1 MLGLKVYSYVDIND
15 SKFYKAQKLLAK
27 KMDVLDWIPG
37 SYAEEIVEG
46 GESPQDR
53 ARRVNPA
60 ELAMIVPYSAPE
72 PLATVHPGS
81 SSRMPGD
88 EEEEEEEEDAEEDEE
103 EHRVE
108 GEVEEGATG
117 FTQESEA
124 PSRKKAMRV
133 ATPQS
138 KLVPVLT
145 VDDARDMFSRDATAT
160 FRERRKIKGKKL
172 YSDYAVEETIA
183 ISSEDEDDRELA
195 KRLRSDPP
203 SPGAFAGMVMVKPE
217 VLTVEEANEKRLRE
231 EEQRLRLEK
240 ATAEEPSVR
249 NEVAELRA
257 LLMEQDRLRAMAQ
270 PASSADLITQVIQGM
285 MAQGLMVAPPGSF
298 PHLPPNFPPQ
308 SMHPQQGSQ
317 GSFSFQHMV
326 GPHVRPYAPVQQVDD
341 PNLWRLAGSS
351 RPLTPPPLRPPLVM
365 PPHHQ
370 SDDPHMFGSSDPNPA
385 PIAVPPG
392 PSHEGGEFGSGDR
405 NQVAAQSSVDQ
416 HESDTPMHDV
426 EGPQRPGDTST
437 PVPIDETMHVAHAEV
452 GLGDGPDTERLQ
464 ARGADLVGEGGG
476 ERGGPVEAVA
486 VETSMASRQDQAEVI
501 H

>member
-231 EEQRLRLEK
+231 EEQCLRLE
-240 ATAEEPSVR
+240 
-249 NEVAELRA
+249 
-257 LLMEQDRLRAMAQ
+257 
-270 PASSADLITQVIQGM
+270 
-285 MAQGLMVAPPGSF
+285 
-298 PHLPPNFPPQ
+298 
-308 SMHPQQGSQ
+308 
-317 GSFSFQHMV
+317 
-326 GPHVRPYAPVQQVDD
+326 
-341 PNLWRLAGSS
+341 
-351 RPLTPPPLRPPLVM
+351 RPLLKNPQFGM
-365 PPHHQ
+365 KWQ
-370 SDDPHMFGSSDPNPA
+370 S
-385 PIAVPPG
+385 
-392 PSHEGGEFGSGDR
+392 
-405 NQVAAQSSVDQ
+405 
-416 HESDTPMHDV
+416 
-426 EGPQRPGDTST
+426 
-437 PVPIDETMHVAHAEV
+437 
-452 GLGDGPDTERLQ
+452 
-464 ARGADLVGEGGG
+464 
-476 ERGGPVEAVA
+476 
-486 VETSMASRQDQAEVI
+486 
-501 H
+501 